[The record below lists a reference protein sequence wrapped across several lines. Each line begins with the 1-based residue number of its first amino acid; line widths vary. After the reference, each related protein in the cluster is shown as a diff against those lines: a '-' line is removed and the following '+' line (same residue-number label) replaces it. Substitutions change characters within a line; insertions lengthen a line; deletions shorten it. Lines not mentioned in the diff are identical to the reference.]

1 MSLKVFHL
9 ITDLNTGGAEI
20 SLYRLLSGMDRAQ
33 YESQVITLLPI
44 GPIGEKLITSGIQV
58 RSLNMQPGQLSPG
71 AFLHLTSWLR
81 REHPDILQTWLYHA
95 DLLGILAAKV
105 TRTRKVV
112 WNLRSSYHDL
122 SQYRQLTGIV
132 LRLCTWLSGWPQV
145 VVTNSRSGQ
154 EYHTHLGYHPRRWV
168 WIPNGIDVQ
177 TFRPDPDLPSAIRR
191 ELDLAPESFLI
202 GLVARFDPM
211 KDHVTFLRAAGLL
224 SPAYV
229 NVHYVLAGE
238 GVDASNRSLVD
249 QIRNENLSGR
259 VHLLGRRMDTPRL
272 MAGLDIMSSSSS
284 GEGFPNTIAEGMAC
298 GLPCVVTDV
307 GDAAFLV
314 GDTGIVVPPKNPAAL
329 ADGWRRVIHLSPE
342 DRQRLGNA
350 ARLRIEQ
357 EFSLAKTVQA
367 YQRLYQSLA

>member
-1 MSLKVFHL
+1 
-9 ITDLNTGGAEI
+9 
-20 SLYRLLSGMDRAQ
+20 
-33 YESQVITLLPI
+33 
-44 GPIGEKLITSGIQV
+44 
-58 RSLNMQPGQLSPG
+58 
-71 AFLHLTSWLR
+71 
-81 REHPDILQTWLYHA
+81 
-95 DLLGILAAKV
+95 
-105 TRTRKVV
+105 
-112 WNLRSSYHDL
+112 
-122 SQYRQLTGIV
+122 
-132 LRLCTWLSGWPQV
+132 
-145 VVTNSRSGQ
+145 VTNSRSGQ

-177 TFRPDPDLPSAIRR
+177 TFRPDPDLPSSIRR